1 MAMRC
6 RALVF
11 LALLAALPAG
21 CALGTHTQSGGPAR
35 THDQTPEP
43 GDSLQL
49 VRLATYS
56 GHGITFSYPASWRY
70 RNRGF
75 YSNMSSPVVDLATQP
90 TRNPCIEHRC
100 WFPVRLLRPGGV
112 VVMWNTG
119 AAMIDP
125 AHPPGP
131 GVRVTILREGCRAL
145 GGDRELLARV
155 VLRGERV
162 YDAAACL
169 RGPGLAALDGEV
181 RAMLASAR
189 AAR

>member
-1 MAMRC
+1 
-6 RALVF
+6 
-11 LALLAALPAG
+11 
-21 CALGTHTQSGGPAR
+21 
-35 THDQTPEP
+35 
-43 GDSLQL
+43 
-49 VRLATYS
+49 
-56 GHGITFSYPASWRY
+56 
-70 RNRGF
+70 
-75 YSNMSSPVVDLATQP
+75 MSSPVVDIATQP
-90 TRNPCIEHRC
+90 TRDPCVEHRC
-100 WFPVRLLRPGGV
+100 WFPVRLLHPSGV

-119 AAMIDP
+119 PAMVDP

-131 GVRVTILREGCRAL
+131 GVRVTILRQGCRAL

-155 VLRGERV
+155 VLRGGRI